1 MEIALEC
8 WWLWSGYFKQ
18 YQITMWCVTC
28 GVYRREVI
36 VTLVWEV
43 PDQKREWNGNW
54 WLNQTEGINGW
65 LYQATCEKIG
75 WKLSICLPGTG
86 SQQELFFDKKCWQW
100 NTWLLIL
107 KKGQMWPLIRSHWY
121 CPVRASSDVCEYFQQ
136 QKDPGWIMD
145 TAVTTIREWFACG
158 WVMMFWGWVDWFG
171 CGDSWFVVTK
181 VLTSILGCFD
191 FLSFLRGYFLSF
203 LDLVCLGDGELHTQY
218 THCIHRIQIH
228 I

>member
-1 MEIALEC
+1 MVGCIKE
-8 WWLWSGYFKQ
+8 
-18 YQITMWCVTC
+18 VT
-28 GVYRREVI
+28 G
-36 VTLVWEV
+36 
-43 PDQKREWNGNW
+43 
-54 WLNQTEGINGW
+54 
-65 LYQATCEKIG
+65 EKIV
-75 WKLSICLPGTG
+75 WNLSVHICLPGTG

-145 TAVTTIREWFACG
+145 TAVTTIREWFGCG
-158 WVMMFWGWVDWFG
+158 WVMMFWGRVDWCG

-218 THCIHRIQIH
+218 THCIHKIQIH